1 MYITRSRTFPAQ
13 RSIDGLSLSA
23 IQMNIDS
30 KCCIKNKETLDSP
43 IVIIQR
49 FRMRLEIFTNVLLD
63 QNQSSRIISSVMV
76 TFRLCSF
83 ILSFT
88 EFFMWDI
95 LAILLNSHRSSC
107 LLLVFNPVNLELPT

>member
-1 MYITRSRTFPAQ
+1 MYIIRSRTFPAQ

-30 KCCIKNKETLDSP
+30 KCSIKNKETLDSP

-49 FRMRLEIFTNVLLD
+49 FRMRLEIFTKVLLNR
-63 QNQSSRIISSVMV
+63 NQSFRIISSVMV
-76 TFRLCSF
+76 TFPLRSF
-83 ILSFT
+83 ILSFIEYFT
-88 EFFMWDI
+88 WDI

-107 LLLVFNPVNLELPT
+107 LLLVGI